1 MLLEILNAGLI
12 ALKEYVALH
21 VVTCLIPAFLL
32 AGGIIAFT
40 SRDTIDRDR
49 QGN

>member
-1 MLLEILNAGLI
+1 MLLDVLNAGLLV
-12 ALKEYVALH
+12 LKEYVALH

-40 SRDTIDRDR
+40 SHDTIDRD
-49 QGN
+49 